1 MKLPAHAVSVDIDV
15 PFHDCDPLFVVWHGR
30 YFEYLE
36 AGRTALMRSCDLDV
50 PVIRQMGYRMFIADV
65 RCRYTYPLSYGDT
78 ARVTAWVLER
88 TPLIR
93 VAYVVQNLTQG
104 RRSARATTVLATTD
118 GQGRLI
124 PETPREIVERMPQ
137 P

>member
-1 MKLPAHAVSVDIDV
+1 VKHAPHAVSVDLDI

-36 AGRTALMRSCDLDV
+36 AARTALMRANDLDV
-50 PVIRQMGYRMFIADV
+50 PVIRDMGYRMFIADV
-65 RCRYTYPLSYGDT
+65 RCRYTFPLTYGDT
-78 ARVTAWVLER
+78 VRVTAWLLER

-93 VAYVVQNLTQG
+93 VAYDVQNLTKG

-124 PETPREIVERMPQ
+124 PETPREILERLPQ
-137 P
+137 